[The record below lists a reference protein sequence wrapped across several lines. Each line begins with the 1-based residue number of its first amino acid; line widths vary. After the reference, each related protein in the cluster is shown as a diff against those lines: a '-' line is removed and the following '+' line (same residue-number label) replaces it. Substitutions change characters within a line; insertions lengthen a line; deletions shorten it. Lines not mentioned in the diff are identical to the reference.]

1 MCEIFAHAFCYT
13 ERNERRDFMITFE
26 DTTGTPVTLSFDLQD
41 FNIPSK
47 HVLVIVKRG
56 ADYLVTK
63 HPKRGIE
70 FPGGKVERGETLEE
84 AARREVF
91 EETGVRIQDVQPFAA
106 YQVEG
111 EAPFVKTV
119 FLARFASEEPFQS
132 EFETAGRQWLR
143 LRDIERHPDKSF
155 YMRDEGMTTLV
166 TELKR
171 RFPIVASHKI
181 PSPHSGVTIQ
191 EVTYHS
197 DDYYVKGWLALP
209 KGEAKEAIVYL
220 RGGINQIGKVRQAR
234 IAQIAS
240 QGFAVFAPHYRGS
253 FGGEGKDEFVGDDR
267 QDAYGA
273 VDILSSIGYDRIHLF
288 AFSRGGIMAL
298 WAGTKRPYV
307 TSIVTWGGVSSI
319 YLTYKERVDMR
330 RMMKRIYGGSPNTA
344 AEAFDSRD
352 ALQHLND
359 IQCPVLIIHGEQD
372 ENVGFEHAI
381 LLEDGLKEKGK
392 QVETRYL
399 KDHHHFV
406 PDPLNRKILREA
418 LEWMRVQ

>member
-1 MCEIFAHAFCYT
+1 
-13 ERNERRDFMITFE
+13 MITFQ
-26 DTTGTPVTLSFDLQD
+26 DTTGTPVTLSFNLED
-41 FNIPSK
+41 FTIPSR

-56 ADYLVTK
+56 IEYLVTK
-63 HPKRGIE
+63 HPTRGVE
-70 FPGGKVERGETLEE
+70 FPGGKVEQGETLEE
-84 AARREVF
+84 AAIREVF
-91 EETGVRIQDVQPFAA
+91 EETGVHIQDVQSFAA

-119 FLARFASEEPFQS
+119 FLARFASEQPFQS
-132 EFETAGRQWLR
+132 QFETTGRQWLR
-143 LRDIERHPDKSF
+143 LRDVERHPGKSF
-155 YMRDEGMTTLV
+155 YMRDEGMTAML

-171 RFPIVASHKI
+171 RFPIVESHRI
-181 PSPHSGVTIQ
+181 PSPYSGVTIQ

-209 KGEAKEAIVYL
+209 KEKTREAIVYL

-267 QDAYGA
+267 QDAYSA
-273 VDILSSIGYDRIHLF
+273 VDILSALGYERIHLF

-298 WAGTKRPYV
+298 WTGIERQNV

-344 AEAFDSRD
+344 TEAFESRD
-352 ALQHLND
+352 ALQHLDD
-359 IQCPVLIIHGEQD
+359 IQSPVLIIHGEQD
-372 ENVGFEHAI
+372 QNVGIEHAT
-381 LLEDGLKEKGK
+381 LLEDGLKERGK

-399 KDHHHFV
+399 KEHHHFV
-406 PDPLNRKILREA
+406 PDPLNREILRDA
-418 LEWMRVQ
+418 LDWMRVQ